1 MSDNKAQQEPSMED
15 ILASI
20 RRILSEDDA
29 EEASKVTVP
38 PSTPEPKAPPP
49 VPPQDEDE
57 DEDVLELTDAM
68 VVDDPPAPEPA
79 PEPEPEPE
87 PGFESERDVFPEE
100 EPFLPP
106 EDEPRPDFIIH
117 DHTPPAFI
125 EPPSAAVPLAPRP
138 SRSESLLAP
147 PTVEASATAIAE
159 LSRAMV
165 RDKSLGLGDGGATI
179 EVLVRELLQPL
190 LKEWLDNNLP
200 QIVERIVKKE
210 IEKMVERAEKL

>member
-29 EEASKVTVP
+29 EEASKVTAP
-38 PSTPEPKAPPP
+38 PSIPEPETPPP
-49 VPPQDEDE
+49 PAPPQDEE
-57 DEDVLELTDAM
+57 EDVLELTDAM
-68 VVDDPPAPEPA
+68 VVDDPPAPGPEPVSE
-79 PEPEPEPE
+79 PSLEPEPELD
-87 PGFESERDVFPEE
+87 SFPEE

-106 EDEPRPDFIIH
+106 EDEPRPDFHVH
-117 DHTPPAFI
+117 DHAPPAFV
-125 EPPSAAVPLAPRP
+125 PPPAAAIPAPPLPREA
-138 SRSESLLAP
+138 ESLLAP

-159 LSRAMV
+159 LSRVMV
-165 RDKSLGLGDGGATI
+165 RDKNLGLGDGGATI